1 MRHGPHL
8 FGKTLGQAFGVSDAQ
23 TLLLKSD
30 KATLAA
36 ITYVTSS
43 TGQPDATNPQA
54 PERGFTIP
62 VHLTQP
68 NSLNWAS
75 WVEDRYTHTPHWRR
89 GSIGIFDLESLPR
102 VLRDTPFEVIHF
114 NIPRATLDAF
124 TEDAELPNVG
134 SLQCPEGQPDPVL
147 YHLAEMIRPYIVRK
161 IELPGLFLDHYLQML
176 FGRIVL
182 TYSAFRLP
190 NESHKGGFAPWQKRR
205 ALEVLEQNLSGDL
218 RLSRLATECGVS
230 RSYFCRCFR
239 ITFGTSLHKFVV
251 NKRIER
257 AQQLLRH
264 SKFSIAEIALEAGF
278 SDQAAFSRTF
288 AANLGA
294 PPARWRAEYKVRI
307 RELMESNPIK
317 QAQPSV
323 EEEAK
328 TILPPPCSGP
338 TLTLNRSA
346 YALPHIGRI
355 AGPTFQ

>member
-1 MRHGPHL
+1 MRHGPNL
-8 FGKTLGQAFGVSDAQ
+8 YGRTLGQAFGVSDAQ

-30 KATLAA
+30 NATLAA
-36 ITYVTSS
+36 ITYVNSP
-43 TGQPDATNPQA
+43 TGQRDATNPQA
-54 PERGFTIP
+54 PEKGFTIP
-62 VHLTQP
+62 VHLAQP

-75 WVEDRYTHTPHWRR
+75 WVDARYTHTPHWRR

-114 NIPRATLDAF
+114 NIPRATLNAF
-124 TEDAELPNVG
+124 TEDSELPNVER
-134 SLQCPEGQPDPVL
+134 LHCPEGQSDPVL

-176 FGRIVL
+176 CGRIVL
-182 TYSAFRLP
+182 TYGALP
-190 NESHKGGFAPWQKRR
+190 ISRESRKGGFAPWQKRR

-218 RLSRLATECGVS
+218 RLNRLATECGVS

-239 ITFGTSLHKFVV
+239 ITFGTSVHKFVV

-257 AQQLLRH
+257 GQQLLLH
-264 SKFSIAEIALEAGF
+264 SNFSIAEIALEAGF

-288 AANLGA
+288 AANIGA

-317 QAQPSV
+317 QAQPMV
-323 EEEAK
+323 KEEAK
-328 TILPPPCSGP
+328 TILRPPSSIP
-338 TLTLNRSA
+338 TLNRSA
-346 YALPHIGRI
+346 YTLPRVGRI

>member
-30 KATLAA
+30 NVTLAA

-43 TGQPDATNPQA
+43 TGQPNATNPQA
-54 PERGFTIP
+54 PEKGFTIP
-62 VHLTQP
+62 VHLAQP
-68 NSLNWAS
+68 ISLNWAS
-75 WVEDRYTHTPHWRR
+75 WVDDRYTHTPHWRR

-114 NIPRATLDAF
+114 NVPRATLNAF

-134 SLQCPEGQPDPVL
+134 SLRCPEGQPDPVL
-147 YHLAEMIRPYIVRK
+147 YHLAEMIRPYVVQK

-176 FGRIVL
+176 CGRIVL
-182 TYSAFRLP
+182 TYGDVPLRHEP
-190 NESHKGGFAPWQKRR
+190 YKGGFAPWQKRR

-230 RSYFCRCFR
+230 RSNFCRCFR
-239 ITFGTSLHKFVV
+239 ITFGTSVHKFVV

-257 AQQLLRH
+257 AQELLRH
-264 SKFSIAEIALEAGF
+264 SNLSIAEIALEAGF

-288 AANLGA
+288 AANLGE
-294 PPARWRAEYKVRI
+294 PPARRRAEYKIRI
-307 RELMESNPIK
+307 RELRESQPIK
-317 QAQPSV
+317 QAQPIV

-328 TILPPPCSGP
+328 TIFPPPGSSP
-338 TLTLNRSA
+338 TLHRSA
-346 YALPHIGRI
+346 YALSRIGRI

>member
-8 FGKTLGQAFGVSDAQ
+8 FGKALGHAFGVHDAQ

-30 KATLAA
+30 NATLAA
-36 ITYVTSS
+36 VTYVNSS

-54 PERGFTIP
+54 PEEGFTIP
-62 VHLTQP
+62 VHLAHP
-68 NSLNWAS
+68 NSLNWGS
-75 WVEDRYTHTPHWRR
+75 WVDNRYTHTPHWRR

-114 NIPRATLDAF
+114 NIPRATLNAF
-124 TEDAELPNVG
+124 TEDAELPNIG
-134 SLQCPEGQPDPVL
+134 SLHCPEGQLDPVL

-176 FGRIVL
+176 CGRIVL
-182 TYSAFRLP
+182 TYGALP
-190 NESHKGGFAPWQKRR
+190 LSHEFHKGGFAPWQKRR

-218 RLSRLATECGVS
+218 RLNRLATECGVS

-239 ITFGTSLHKFVV
+239 ITFGTSVHKFVV

-257 AQQLLRH
+257 AQQLLRN

-278 SDQAAFSRTF
+278 SDQSAFSRTF
-288 AANLGA
+288 AVHLGA
-294 PPARWRAEYKVRI
+294 PPARWRAEYKARVQ
-307 RELMESNPIK
+307 ELTESRPMK
-317 QAQPSV
+317 PGQPAT

-328 TILPPPCSGP
+328 TIFPLPGSIPI
-338 TLTLNRSA
+338 LNRSA
-346 YALPHIGRI
+346 YALPRVGRI

>member
-8 FGKTLGQAFGVSDAQ
+8 YGKTLGQAFGVSDAQ

-30 KATLAA
+30 SSTLAA
-36 ITYVTSS
+36 ITYVNSS
-43 TGQPDATNPQA
+43 TGLCDATVPQA

-62 VHLTQP
+62 VHLAHP

-75 WVEDRYTHTPHWRR
+75 WVDDRYTHTPHWRC

-114 NIPRATLDAF
+114 NIPRATLNAF

-134 SLQCPEGQPDPVL
+134 RLHCPEGQPDPVL
-147 YHLAEMIRPYIVRK
+147 YHLAEMIRQYIVQK

-176 FGRIVL
+176 CGRIVL
-182 TYSAFRLP
+182 TYGALSLSR
-190 NESHKGGFAPWQKRR
+190 ESHKGGFAPWQKRR

-218 RLSRLATECGVS
+218 RLNRLATECGVS

-239 ITFGTSLHKFVV
+239 ITFGTSVHRFVV

-257 AQQLLRH
+257 AQQLLRN
-264 SKFSIAEIALEAGF
+264 SKCSIAEIALEAGF

-317 QAQPSV
+317 QAQPTV
-323 EEEAK
+323 KEEAK
-328 TILPPPCSGP
+328 TILRPHGSIP
-338 TLTLNRSA
+338 TLNRSA
-346 YALPHIGRI
+346 YALPRVGRI